1 MRIFYAF
8 LVLVTAAIL
17 YMLPVTEA
25 IYDFRT
31 DQRSDYFNYSTSVGE
46 TTANVTLLR
55 PVYDD
60 DTSTISV
67 LSDTAADIPVFSSY
81 NTTTRATII
90 TGLADNTT
98 RLLTV
103 TYDVDA
109 LSDAN
114 AVEAIISRLDFLWLL
129 MIIAFPIAALAAIF
143 TGRAS

>member
-55 PVYDD
+55 PVYDN

-67 LSDTAADIPVFSSY
+67 LSDTSADVPVFSSY